1 METGMPNKTIYVSD
15 DDLALYERAQALAG
29 GNLSAAVSHALRR
42 FVEAEEAHQGGYEQV
57 TVRAGSGHDRREQ
70 RFSGVLLGE
79 WRHPTAERRIERFRV
94 YRTPKGKFALH
105 TSRMPDWAAWSDPE
119 TWRGGWHRDWDRER
133 GENPAENWRDFKQG
147 LKQTL
152 RREVSRGWWWG
163 PTEETLDV
171 TDSLEELRDK
181 MPADFYDT
189 LTGEG
194 GRPDVEDLD
203 I

>member
-1 METGMPNKTIYVSD
+1 VPNKTIYVSD
-15 DDLALYERAQALAG
+15 DDLALYERAQAVAG
-29 GNLSAAVSHALRR
+29 GNLSAAVSRALRR
-42 FVEAEEAHQGGYEQV
+42 FVDAEEARQGGYEQV
-57 TVRAGSGHDRREQ
+57 TVRAGSGSARREQ

-79 WRHPTAERRIERFRV
+79 WRHPTTERRIERFRV

-119 TWRGGWHRDWDRER
+119 TWRGGWHWDWDRWDRER
-133 GENPAENWRDFKQG
+133 GGNPAENWRDFKQG
-147 LKQTL
+147 LKETL

-163 PTEETLDV
+163 PLEETLDV
-171 TDSLEELRDK
+171 ADSLEELRDK

-194 GRPDVEDLD
+194 SRTDVEDLD